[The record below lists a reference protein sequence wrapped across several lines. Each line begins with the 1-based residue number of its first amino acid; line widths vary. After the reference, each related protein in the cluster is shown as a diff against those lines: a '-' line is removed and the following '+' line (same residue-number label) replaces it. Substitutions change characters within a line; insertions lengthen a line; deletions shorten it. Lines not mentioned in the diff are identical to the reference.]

1 MDDAARNGVIRVGEG
16 RGFVIDARCRGGLV
30 VVTAAHCLPDL
41 PPSMS
46 AIDERTYVALLGSL
60 DGPTTIAAEC
70 LFVDPVAD
78 MAVLGT
84 PDNRAFPVQTAAFGA
99 FVHGRTPFRVIGVS
113 EDTEAAV
120 LLLSLDGDWMPAL
133 VTSVGQGL
141 FLSDCDV
148 TREMA
153 GSPILMNG
161 AAAGVV
167 GPDSDAPISRLV
179 DCLPGWLLRQLA
191 PRPL

>member
-1 MDDAARNGVIRVGEG
+1 MDDTARNGVIRVGEG
-16 RGFVIDARCRGGLV
+16 RGFVIDARCRGGVV

-41 PPSMS
+41 PPSM
-46 AIDERTYVALLGSL
+46 AKIDERTYAALLGPL
-60 DGPTTIAAEC
+60 DGPMTIAAEC

-78 MAVLGT
+78 VAVLGA
-84 PDNRAFPVQTAAFGA
+84 PDNRAYPAQTAAFGA
-99 FVHGRTPFRVIGVS
+99 FVQRRTPFEVIPVS

-120 LLLSLDGDWMPAL
+120 LLLSLDGEWMPAL
-133 VTSVGQGL
+133 VTNVGQSL

-148 TREMA
+148 TNEMA

-167 GPDSDAPISRLV
+167 GPDSDAPMSRLV
-179 DCLPGWLLRQLA
+179 DCLPGWLLRQLV
-191 PRPL
+191 PR